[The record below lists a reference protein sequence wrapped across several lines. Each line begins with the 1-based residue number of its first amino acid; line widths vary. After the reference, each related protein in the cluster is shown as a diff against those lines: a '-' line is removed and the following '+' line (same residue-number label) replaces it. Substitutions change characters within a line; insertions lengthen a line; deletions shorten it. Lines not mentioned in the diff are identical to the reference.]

1 MEHKNRKDGFI
12 LKKMSLPGKRTE
24 KETPAMNARK
34 SLSSVSCFNRKPLRF
49 TLIELLVVIAVIAV
63 LAGMLLP
70 ALNRAKQKARTISC
84 SGNQKSLGL
93 AFTMYAGDNHDWMV
107 PVEQP
112 TAVFAAWFYSLAP
125 YFIKADITK
134 DMANTDEALLA
145 KGKILVCPEKTPGSK
160 FPDETKRSGYLESNY
175 LWSSLLGVYDKN
187 NQNRQLDEGCKGS
200 YRRKLTNAKQPSSAL
215 VMIDGRPKTAW
226 GGSSWYFYYLKDPFT
241 QSFIARRHGGMD
253 NGLYADGHST
263 TKNYLTMSPKEH
275 TVEVMYGYQNAC
287 AASASPSGIN
297 WQ

>member
-1 MEHKNRKDGFI
+1 MNNT
-12 LKKMSLPGKRTE
+12 TE
-24 KETPAMNARK
+24 KFVKGTGIMVRQKKLLFISYLKRK
-34 SLSSVSCFNRKPLRF
+34 SKRF
-49 TLIELLVVIAVIAV
+49 TLIELLVVIAIIAI

-84 SGNQKSLGL
+84 IGNQKSLGL

-253 NGLYADGHST
+253 NGLYADGHSS
-263 TKNYLTMSPKEH
+263 TKNYRTMSQKEH
-275 TVEVMYGYQNAC
+275 TVEVMYGYQNAW
-287 AASASPSGIN
+287 AASASSSGII